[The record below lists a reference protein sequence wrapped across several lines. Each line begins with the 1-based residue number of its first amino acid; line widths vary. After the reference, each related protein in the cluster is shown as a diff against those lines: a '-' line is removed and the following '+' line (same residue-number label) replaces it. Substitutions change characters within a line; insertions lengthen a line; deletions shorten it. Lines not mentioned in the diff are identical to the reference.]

1 MWWYKITRGFKN
13 LKQWLPIILKDEP
26 FDQDYLF
33 TVMHKKLELMEEFF
47 RSDNTVTADAIK
59 TADEIQ
65 EVREAL
71 GRVMEDDYVTMEELL
86 EDSKAASEKANALLK
101 RDLEIVFDGMKN
113 KSSGWWD

>member
-1 MWWYKITRGFKN
+1 MWYKIKRAFRN
-13 LKQWLPIILKDEP
+13 LKHWLPIILKD
-26 FDQDYLF
+26 DQFQEDFMFIMLY
-33 TVMHKKLELMEEFF
+33 KKLELMEEFF
-47 RSDNTVTADAIK
+47 RSDNTSIADAIK
-59 TADEIQ
+59 VADEIQ

-113 KSSGWWD
+113 KSLGWWD